1 MGYVKWSY
9 QVLEKFCYDAF
20 RAFASLLARI
30 VIPLRLRV
38 R

>member
-20 RAFASLLARI
+20 RAFGFSDEREQGH
-30 VIPLRLRV
+30 
-38 R
+38 